1 MASVKAAAE
10 GEARAEIGS
19 LAASVAELTRTN
31 GAADKALAT
40 IRAQSEAASLR
51 AAAEIAA
58 LKRDLATV
66 LTLTP
71 TLTRDHRPQSAPR
84 RGANPNPNPNP
95 RSPPFQAAPR
105 CGACGGAGRKYAIT
119 RTQERGR

>member
-58 LKRDLATV
+58 LKRDLAAVPTP
-66 LTLTP
+66 TP
-71 TLTRDHRPQSAPR
+71 TLTRNHLLRARPR
-84 RGANPNPNPNP
+84 HGANPNPYPNP
-95 RSPPFQAAPR
+95 RSPPSSGTSPR
-105 CGACGGAGRKYAIT
+105 C
-119 RTQERGR
+119 